1 MNAAE
6 SANVLIRLRG
16 NDDLFR
22 GDFDGAW
29 DMGLSWSTPPPQVI
43 GRGALRLLVLHLSKF
58 EEIVDHGWQQG
69 HRGQGYAG
77 RY

>member
-1 MNAAE
+1 MNAAK

-16 NDDLFR
+16 NDDIFR

-29 DMGLSWSTPPPQVI
+29 NFRGLPSAPQV
-43 GRGALRLLVLHLSKF
+43 GGLDALRLLVLHLSKF